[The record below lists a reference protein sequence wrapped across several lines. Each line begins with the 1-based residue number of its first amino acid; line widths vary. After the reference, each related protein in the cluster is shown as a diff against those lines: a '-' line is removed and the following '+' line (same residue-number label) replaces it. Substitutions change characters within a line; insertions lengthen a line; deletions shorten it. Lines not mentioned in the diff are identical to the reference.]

1 MKLFT
6 RLMGL
11 FLLTALSGCNAVG
24 QESLEPK
31 DFKTILTKT
40 DIQLVDIRTPDEYA
54 MGYIKG
60 AQNIDFYEDDFVE
73 RISKLN
79 KEKPLAIYC
88 KSGGRTKEAIAKLD
102 KSGFKLIY
110 ILKGGLDAWT
120 KAGNTTVKPTPAE
133 PVKKAVTKAEYE
145 NLIKSEKVVII
156 EFGATWCGPC
166 KLLKPVLD
174 KINTDYIG
182 KHVKIITIDVDLSKE
197 LSNHLLVNEIPLLLF
212 YQNGVLKEQMIGFNP
227 ENIITEALNKYL

>member
-11 FLLTALSGCNAVG
+11 FILSALSGCNAVG
-24 QESLEPK
+24 QETLEPK
-31 DFKTILTKT
+31 DFKTIITKP
-40 DIQLVDIRTPDEYA
+40 DIQLVDIRTPDEY
-54 MGYIKG
+54 GTGFIKG
-60 AQNIDFYEDDFVE
+60 AINIDFYEDDFLE
-73 RISKLN
+73 RMAKLD
-79 KEKPLAIYC
+79 KEKSLAIYC
-88 KSGGRTKEAIAKLD
+88 RSGNRTKEASTKLAKA
-102 KSGFKLIY
+102 GFKFIY
-110 ILKGGLDAWT
+110 LLNGGIVAWE

-133 PVKKAVTKAEYE
+133 PVKKTVTKAEYE

-174 KINTDYIG
+174 KINTDYSG